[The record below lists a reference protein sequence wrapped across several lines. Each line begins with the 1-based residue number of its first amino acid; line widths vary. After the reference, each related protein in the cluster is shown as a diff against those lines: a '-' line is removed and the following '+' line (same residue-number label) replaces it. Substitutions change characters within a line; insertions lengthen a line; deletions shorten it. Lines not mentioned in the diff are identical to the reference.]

1 MRDIYQEVTN
11 TIIAE
16 LEQGTAPWVKPWKSG
31 SCAGGA
37 MPYNAS
43 SGKRYRGVNIPLLMG
58 TASVYGSPAFVTFKQ
73 ALDMG
78 GHVRKGERGT
88 TIVFWKF
95 LTAAAPAGEPE
106 TGGDAGD
113 AKLIPMARAY
123 TVFNVAQC
131 DGLQLPAV
139 VAPKP
144 INPDARS
151 VELDAAIA
159 NTGATITHGHNGA
172 FYASSIDSIGLPN
185 FELFRDASNY
195 YATAFHELAHWSG
208 HESRLARKLGNRF
221 GSEAYA
227 AEELIAELSAAF
239 LCADRGVIG
248 ELRHAAY
255 LDSWLKVLRGDK
267 RAIFTAA
274 SKAQQ
279 AADFLTA
286 AMERQALALAA

>member
-11 TIIAE
+11 TIISE
-16 LEQGTAPWVKPWKSG
+16 LEQGAAPWVKPWKSG

-58 TASVYGSPAFVTFKQ
+58 VSSVYGSPAFVTFKQ
-73 ALDMG
+73 ALDLG

-88 TIVFWKF
+88 TVVFWKF
-95 LTAAAPAGEPE
+95 LKAAAPAGE
-106 TGGDAGD
+106 TSTADDGD

-131 DGLQLPAV
+131 DGLQLPAID
-139 VAPKP
+139 APKP

-151 VELDAAIA
+151 AELEAAIA
-159 NTGATITHGHNGA
+159 NTGARITHGHQGA
-172 FYASSIDSIGLPN
+172 FYTSAGDAIGLPN
-185 FELFRDASNY
+185 FEQFRDASNY
-195 YATAFHELAHWSG
+195 YATAFHELAHWTG

-239 LCADRGVIG
+239 LCADRGVTG
-248 ELRHAAY
+248 ELRHAGY
-255 LDSWLKVLRGDK
+255 LDSWLKVLRNDK

-279 AADFLTA
+279 AADYLTQ
-286 AMERQALALAA
+286 AMERQDLALAA